1 MKIFQII
8 FTGFV
13 LFLIGCGV
21 PAPLSNQSIRPS
33 ELPSI
38 RNTDLP
44 NNQADTLLW
53 SEITGDAILNS
64 YIDSAIRNNY
74 NIQMAYQKLEQLRQI
89 RVQTKGA
96 LLPQVNMGAAGSLR
110 KFGLYTMDGA
120 GNIVTEMVPGKLVP
134 IDLPDIY
141 TGIQASWEADIRG
154 KLKNLDRA
162 ALTRFLAGTD
172 GIQFVVSGIISD
184 VIISYYQLITKDNEL
199 RVIRESAEK
208 EKEALDFI
216 RAQKDAGKANE
227 LVVQQ
232 FTAQYYNLKV
242 LEKEVMQEIVKEENR
257 FNLLLGRYPQPV
269 KRNSETLYYIDSIWK
284 GKINSNVLLHRPDI
298 RAAEKTVA
306 AARLDVMAARAS
318 FYPSFNINVNAGL
331 QAFGFNYF
339 FIAPESIMYQLA
351 GNLLSPL
358 INKSSLRAQYGY
370 TKAAHADAILQYR
383 QSLLNAFMEVS
394 SDISELSH
402 LENIK
407 QLSENKLSEYR
418 KAVESSFD
426 LYKAARV
433 SYLDVL
439 ISQQNALQ
447 ANLELI
453 RIYQRSRIT
462 QVKLFRNL
470 GGRWG

>member
-227 LVVQQ
+227 LVVHQ

-242 LEKEVMQEIVKEENR
+242 L
-257 FNLLLGRYPQPV
+257 
-269 KRNSETLYYIDSIWK
+269 
-284 GKINSNVLLHRPDI
+284 
-298 RAAEKTVA
+298 
-306 AARLDVMAARAS
+306 
-318 FYPSFNINVNAGL
+318 
-331 QAFGFNYF
+331 
-339 FIAPESIMYQLA
+339 
-351 GNLLSPL
+351 
-358 INKSSLRAQYGY
+358 
-370 TKAAHADAILQYR
+370 
-383 QSLLNAFMEVS
+383 
-394 SDISELSH
+394 
-402 LENIK
+402 
-407 QLSENKLSEYR
+407 
-418 KAVESSFD
+418 
-426 LYKAARV
+426 
-433 SYLDVL
+433 
-439 ISQQNALQ
+439 
-447 ANLELI
+447 
-453 RIYQRSRIT
+453 
-462 QVKLFRNL
+462 
-470 GGRWG
+470 